1 MIRFLKCW
9 SMVAAVLSGSAFA
22 AGAFL
27 ENFDTASP
35 VNFSYG
41 SGGKKASFTHIS
53 GMESP
58 DEAGTYVLKLELDPE
73 DGAGAWIGPNYTSH
87 QTCHFGRYSARIKTA
102 SARNS
107 EQPLTGAV
115 VGFYTYYN
123 DQYDESGPKDVNQNG
138 IADNSEIDFEWLIAD
153 PRLIYMTAYTDYDD
167 EHGPRKVNRIVNLA
181 TGQILSTTYAT
192 SWDDATD
199 LTGKENFP
207 ETVPA
212 IEGYDASARFYTYG
226 FDWAK
231 DHIRWW
237 IVNPTDE
244 QDTITLWDYRG
255 PEERIT
261 QRPASLM
268 LNFWHTN
275 DWPVEGVPG
284 SIEAPTIPFQ
294 TQFDWVSY
302 TPEVSSAIRPRRVP
316 SAVHKTSAVVD
327 LQGRLFE
334 KAPGK
339 GFFLEK
345 R

>member
-9 SMVAAVLSGSAFA
+9 SMVVAVLSGSVFA

-199 LTGKENFP
+199 LTGEENFP

-237 IVNPTDE
+237 IVNPADE

-284 SIEAPTIPFQ
+284 SIEAPAIPFQ

-302 TPEVSSAIRPRRVP
+302 TPEVSSAIRSRRVP